1 MIVGI
6 VGVIVT
12 ILVASLVS
20 PEVRNRVPF
29 LPKPLLRI
37 SYQKE
42 DKLLSVVVD
51 NIGNAEA
58 SYITMDIES
67 KDGVFRPI
75 DSHGDFEISTSGK
88 FGSWTVITGRRI
100 LPQQK
105 GHVTLELTRSDMTV
119 EPPVVRSD
127 SLHSF
132 VGTLNSTLGG
142 EKSAVPRH

>member
-6 VGVIVT
+6 VAVIVA
-12 ILVASLVS
+12 ILVGFFVW

-37 SYQKE
+37 SYQKN
-42 DKLLSVVVD
+42 DKLLSVVVE

-67 KDGVFRPI
+67 KDGVFRPV
-75 DSHGDFEISTSGK
+75 DSHGDFEISASGK

-105 GHVTLELTRSDMTV
+105 GYVTLELTRSDMTV

-132 VGTLNSTLGG
+132 VGTLKITLGA
-142 EKSAVPRH
+142 EKSVLPRD